1 MGVDP
6 RECVFV
12 GDAERDAQAA
22 KAAGMYSLIAGF
34 GYLGDDDRAD
44 EWFSAWLARHAA
56 RPARLARQAARARAP
71 QKQRR
76 RMNSAWLIA
85 AIAALAAAVIGYL
98 VGTLRAARR
107 AENLSAELAKPRAQA
122 RPRNARCA
130 RAPPSCSRRA
140 RRRCAPQSRAHRASR
155 WTPTA
160 KPSSSWRAKCSG
172 SDQAAA
178 SATLKEREEAIKQ
191 LVEPIKL
198 ALARQEEQSKA
209 LAREQQESAG
219 RITGQIENLVKVQDL
234 LQRETRNLSTA
245 LRRPEVRGRWGEI
258 TLRRV
263 VELAGMSEHCDFTEQ
278 TQVERRRDVARCVPI
293 CWCACP
299 MSRSIV
305 VDAKTPLDAYMDA
318 AEAQDDE
325 TRRIAL
331 GRHAQQVEKRVRE
344 LGQKSYWE
352 QFEDSPEFAVLFL
365 PGDQFLSAA
374 LAERPDLIDSALKQR
389 IIVTTP
395 STLMALLKVI
405 AYGWRQT
412 ERHRERA
419 RDPRARPGPAQAAQ
433 RLREPPAEGGSLAGQ
448 RGRLIQCRR
457 GLDGAQRD
465 AAGAQVPRAGR
476 HHRCRHRT
484 GRPDRKG
491 GALPWRRATLETDEP
506 ADTPR
511 TTS

>member
-1 MGVDP
+1 
-6 RECVFV
+6 
-12 GDAERDAQAA
+12 
-22 KAAGMYSLIAGF
+22 
-34 GYLGDDDRAD
+34 
-44 EWFSAWLARHAA
+44 
-56 RPARLARQAARARAP
+56 
-71 QKQRR
+71 
-76 RMNSAWLIA
+76 MNSTWLIGS
-85 AIAALAAAVIGYL
+85 IAVLAAALIGFL
-98 VGTLRAARR
+98 LGTLRATRR
-107 AENLSAELAKPRAQA
+107 TQKLSEELAEARARVA
-122 RPRNARCA
+122 SETEMRERNADLLRQSEA
-130 RAPPSCSRRA
+130 QVRAAVES
-140 RRRCAPQSRAHRASR
+140 ASR
-155 WTPTA
+155 LALDANSETFIKLA
-160 KPSSSWRAKCSG
+160 REVFG
-172 SDQAAA
+172 SDQAKA

-191 LVEPIKL
+191 LVEPLKQ
-198 ALARQEEQSKA
+198 ALARQEEQSKT

-278 TQVERRRDVARCVPI
+278 TQVSGVDTGPLRPDLLVRMPDA
-293 CWCACP
+293 
-299 MSRSIV
+299 RSIV

-344 LGQKSYWE
+344 LSQKSYWE

-412 ERHRERA
+412 KVTENAREIRELGQDLHKRLNVFVNHLQKVGRSLGNAVESFNAAVGSMERNVMPQA
-419 RDPRARPGPAQAAQ
+419 RKFPE
-433 RLREPPAEGGSLAGQ
+433 L
-448 RGRLIQCRR
+448 
-457 GLDGAQRD
+457 GATSD
-465 AAGAQVPRAGR
+465 AAIEPVDQIEKAV
-476 HHRCRHRT
+476 RT
-484 GRPDRKG
+484 LASAP
-491 GALPWRRATLETDEP
+491 LETDEQT
-506 ADTPR
+506 DTPR